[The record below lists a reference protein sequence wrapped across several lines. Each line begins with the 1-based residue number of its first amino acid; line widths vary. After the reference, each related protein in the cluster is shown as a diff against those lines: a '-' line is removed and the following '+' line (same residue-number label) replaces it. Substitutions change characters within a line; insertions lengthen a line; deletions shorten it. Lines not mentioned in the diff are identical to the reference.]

1 MLLTLFM
8 AAEISAHAHIISL
21 RFGSLMVVVMV
32 VVVTLLGLYMV
43 MMVIQIFMELVVWRC
58 QLGS

>member
-21 RFGSLMVVVMV
+21 RFGSLRGGVMV
-32 VVVTLLGLYMV
+32 VVVTL
-43 MMVIQIFMELVVWRC
+43 
-58 QLGS
+58 